1 MGWLIA
7 LGVLALIAILPV
19 GVSAIYD
26 AGGPQVCVIAGFM
39 RISVFPRQKREKKP
53 KETEKKQMSSKPAV
67 KKKTAPKSG
76 GSIFDFLPLVDTVL
90 DFLSA
95 FRRKLRINHLQMKL
109 ILAGDDPAA
118 LAQNYGRAWAAL
130 GNLFPLIENA
140 FVIEKRDMEVECDF
154 LADQT
159 TITARMDLSIT
170 IGRISLL
177 LLVNGVPVLRELL
190 KIMKLRKGGAKA

>member
-1 MGWLIA
+1 MGWLVA

-19 GVSAIYD
+19 GVSALYD
-26 AGGPQVCVIAGFM
+26 ADGPQVYVMAGLL
-39 RISVFPRQKREKKP
+39 RISVFPRPIREKKP
-53 KETEKKQMSSKPAV
+53 KKAKKTKTSPKPAV

-76 GSIFDFLPLVDTVL
+76 GSLSDFLPLIDTIL
-90 DFLSA
+90 DFLSS

-118 LAQNYGRAWAAL
+118 LAQNYGRAWATL
-130 GNLFPLIENA
+130 GNLFPLLETA
-140 FVIEKRDMEVECDF
+140 FVIKKRDMEVECDF

-170 IGRISLL
+170 IGRILLL
-177 LLVNGVPVLRELL
+177 LLVNGIPVLRELL